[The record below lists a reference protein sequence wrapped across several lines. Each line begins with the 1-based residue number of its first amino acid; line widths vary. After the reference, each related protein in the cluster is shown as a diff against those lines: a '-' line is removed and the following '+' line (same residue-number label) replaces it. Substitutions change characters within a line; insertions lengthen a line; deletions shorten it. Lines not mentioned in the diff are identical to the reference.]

1 MGRNANRNV
10 TQTTDNKSILVFLD
24 EDDPRFNEADL
35 HLAHTSPLPIGIER
49 VYIRMKKQV
58 RIVEQVEWSAEI
70 MPVPVV

>member
-1 MGRNANRNV
+1 
-10 TQTTDNKSILVFLD
+10 LD